1 MRSIIAVTDS
11 TYKKT
16 EIITLEK
23 KKNKGKL
30 CHLKI
35 KL

>member
-1 MRSIIAVTDS
+1 MRSIITVTDS

-16 EIITLEK
+16 EIITLEE
-23 KKNKGKL
+23 KNKGKL